1 MTSFMEAPPWPT
13 VERLE
18 RFEERGDTTNLRY
31 AADDVLVTSSLALGR
46 TDVLRGRP
54 VAAWGTAHYTCGVY
68 HVHAVHTG
76 ALYRPIATLGGPYAD
91 LARKALHVHG
101 DELRSD
107 GAYTPHPGVKALSAC
122 QGNFARGPVLPL
134 NMTAAMGRLHLAV
147 GYAQGAQRIATYVK
161 SQLHVRNGRFWWRY
175 VENGRIEDI
184 WHGALVASFV
194 MDAWRASIV
203 FDDTDIAHL
212 RATYAWL
219 RDGPRT
225 HLEGARGGTPRATAG
240 VEKWARAM
248 RDVK

>member
-1 MTSFMEAPPWPT
+1 
-13 VERLE
+13 
-18 RFEERGDTTNLRY
+18 
-31 AADDVLVTSSLALGR
+31 
-46 TDVLRGRP
+46 
-54 VAAWGTAHYTCGVY
+54 
-68 HVHAVHTG
+68 
-76 ALYRPIATLGGPYAD
+76 
-91 LARKALHVHG
+91 
-101 DELRSD
+101 
-107 GAYTPHPGVKALSAC
+107 
-122 QGNFARGPVLPL
+122 
-134 NMTAAMGRLHLAV
+134 MTAAMGRLHLAV